1 MHFATGGGLLSCL
14 PHPYFRIPAALS
26 LCPQR
31 MPPYSL
37 TSHRPSHFPPQRH
50 PGALFPSH
58 ANNGTKGKFYL
69 RPVYDETVELDQLAD
84 HMASHNTPFS
94 KGQLLAVLTDFVG
107 CIKELCMDSK
117 TVRIDGLG
125 IFEARVR
132 SKGAKTL
139 KEFTLSENILSVYVA
154 CRGVDEFRGSRLEV
168 NTKHNLAK
176 VLEAQPIPKENTE
189 NPVLP

>member
-1 MHFATGGGLLSCL
+1 MR
-14 PHPYFRIPAALS
+14 YKIY
-26 LCPQR
+26 Q
-31 MPPYSL
+31 
-37 TSHRPSHFPPQRH
+37 
-50 PGALFPSH
+50 SH

-154 CRGVDEFRGSRLEV
+154 CRGVDEFRGSLLEV

>member
-1 MHFATGGGLLSCL
+1 MRYTIHQSKV
-14 PHPYFRIPAALS
+14 
-26 LCPQR
+26 
-31 MPPYSL
+31 
-37 TSHRPSHFPPQRH
+37 
-50 PGALFPSH
+50 
-58 ANNGTKGKFYL
+58 NNGTKGKFYL
-69 RPVYDETVELDQLAD
+69 RPVYDETVGLDELAE
-84 HMASHNTPFS
+84 HMASHNSPFS
-94 KGQLLAVLTDFVG
+94 KGQLLAILTDIVG
-107 CIKELCMDSK
+107 CIKELCLESK
-117 TVRIDGLG
+117 SVRIDGLG

-139 KEFTLSENILSVYVA
+139 KEFTLSENILSVHVA

>member
-1 MHFATGGGLLSCL
+1 MR
-14 PHPYFRIPAALS
+14 YKVY
-26 LCPQR
+26 Q
-31 MPPYSL
+31 
-37 TSHRPSHFPPQRH
+37 
-50 PGALFPSH
+50 SH

-125 IFEARVR
+125 IFEARIR
-132 SKGAKTL
+132 SKGAKTRP
-139 KEFTLSENILSVYVA
+139 EFSIAENVLNLVVC
-154 CRGVDEFRGSRLEV
+154 CRGVDEFRSSRLEV

-176 VLEAQPIPKENTE
+176 IAEVKPTAKADSVNTE
-189 NPVLP
+189 QP

>member
-1 MHFATGGGLLSCL
+1 MR
-14 PHPYFRIPAALS
+14 YKVY
-26 LCPQR
+26 Q
-31 MPPYSL
+31 
-37 TSHRPSHFPPQRH
+37 
-50 PGALFPSH
+50 SH

-132 SKGAKTL
+132 SKGAKTRT
-139 KEFTLSENILSVYVA
+139 EFSIAENVLNLVVC
-154 CRGVDEFRGSRLEV
+154 CRGVDEFRSSRLEV

-176 VLEAQPIPKENTE
+176 IAEVKPTAKADSVNTE
-189 NPVLP
+189 QP

>member
-1 MHFATGGGLLSCL
+1 MR
-14 PHPYFRIPAALS
+14 YKVY
-26 LCPQR
+26 Q
-31 MPPYSL
+31 
-37 TSHRPSHFPPQRH
+37 
-50 PGALFPSH
+50 SH

-107 CIKELCMDSK
+107 CIKELCLESK
-117 TVRIDGLG
+117 SVRIDGLG

-132 SKGAKTL
+132 SKGAKARP
-139 KEFTLSENILSVYVA
+139 EFSIAENVLNLVVC
-154 CRGVDEFRGSRLEV
+154 CRGVDEFRSSRLEV

-176 VLEAQPIPKENTE
+176 TAEVKPTAKADSVNTE
-189 NPVLP
+189 QP

>member
-1 MHFATGGGLLSCL
+1 MR
-14 PHPYFRIPAALS
+14 YKVY
-26 LCPQR
+26 Q
-31 MPPYSL
+31 
-37 TSHRPSHFPPQRH
+37 
-50 PGALFPSH
+50 SH

-125 IFEARVR
+125 IFLTSSSCHPKIFV
-132 SKGAKTL
+132 
-139 KEFTLSENILSVYVA
+139 KEFCYFLMP
-154 CRGVDEFRGSRLEV
+154 C
-168 NTKHNLAK
+168 H
-176 VLEAQPIPKENTE
+176 
-189 NPVLP
+189 

>member
-1 MHFATGGGLLSCL
+1 MR
-14 PHPYFRIPAALS
+14 YKVY
-26 LCPQR
+26 Q
-31 MPPYSL
+31 
-37 TSHRPSHFPPQRH
+37 
-50 PGALFPSH
+50 SH

-154 CRGVDEFRGSRLEV
+154 AEAWTSFAAAASKSTPSTIWPRSWRLSRYRRRIPRIRFC
-168 NTKHNLAK
+168 HN
-176 VLEAQPIPKENTE
+176 
-189 NPVLP
+189 

>member
-1 MHFATGGGLLSCL
+1 MR
-14 PHPYFRIPAALS
+14 YKVY
-26 LCPQR
+26 Q
-31 MPPYSL
+31 
-37 TSHRPSHFPPQRH
+37 
-50 PGALFPSH
+50 SH

-154 CRGVDEFRGSRLEV
+154 CRGVDEFRSSRLEV

-176 VLEAQPIPKENTE
+176 TAEVKPTAKADSVNTE
-189 NPVLP
+189 QP